1 MIVYV
6 CYDFLVTLARYV
18 TKMNQNGWGSNN
30 HPQGSSGGYG
40 GSGPPNPHNSGPSS
54 TIAMG
59 GDSSASRRRRR
70 DMTDQYQ
77 STLASRFRVIT
88 MKDGIAVT
96 DGHGAY
102 IRDKLGPSYY
112 SLLDRNGDQ
121 RPFSFRDL
129 IQEHDRL
136 NPHAPF
142 G

>member
-1 MIVYV
+1 
-6 CYDFLVTLARYV
+6 
-18 TKMNQNGWGSNN
+18 
-30 HPQGSSGGYG
+30 
-40 GSGPPNPHNSGPSS
+40 
-54 TIAMG
+54 
-59 GDSSASRRRRR
+59 
-70 DMTDQYQ
+70 MTDQYQ

-142 G
+142 GWVNVTRLRALLSYKGICSPTRAERLERALAFDPNPRKVPTRMKNFINIF